1 MPLQLLY
8 GLTKR
13 LVRNTVHERHSLAA
27 TVARIQSLSTSRQR
41 CSQDVVGFLHPS
53 QSSRV
58 HGYSLIITTNQSTMP
73 ALRGILVSLITCAL
87 AADQSPPTAFALTQ
101 QYRPDTKWRSC
112 KSTGNVRTNCGF
124 CYSRS
129 GSFQGWNCNCDKF
142 VCR

>member
-1 MPLQLLY
+1 
-8 GLTKR
+8 
-13 LVRNTVHERHSLAA
+13 
-27 TVARIQSLSTSRQR
+27 
-41 CSQDVVGFLHPS
+41 
-53 QSSRV
+53 
-58 HGYSLIITTNQSTMP
+58 MP

-142 VCR
+142 CTGTANDCYYIMESDPSNYAQVTCQGATVPAS